1 MKKSE
6 AVKVVI
12 RIRPPN
18 KRETE
23 LNSPSCVEKK
33 DTVVT
38 IALNKDSKE
47 FCFDQ
52 VFDGHSKQ
60 EEVYETTAFSL
71 VESVA
76 EGYNGTIFAYGQTGA
91 GKTWTMVGMPQ
102 DEQLKGIIPRT
113 FTHLFNITQS
123 GDAQQYLL
131 RASFI
136 EIYNE

>member
-6 AVKVVI
+6 AVKVAI

-18 KRETE
+18 KRERD
-23 LNSPSCVEKK
+23 LNSPSCVTKK
-33 DTVVT
+33 DSVVT
-38 IALNKDSKE
+38 IALNNDSKE
-47 FCFDQ
+47 FCFDH
-52 VFDGHSKQ
+52 VFDGESKQ
-60 EEVYETTAFSL
+60 EDVYESTAFSL

-91 GKTWTMVGMPQ
+91 GKTWTMVGLAQ

-113 FTHLFNITQS
+113 CTHLFNITQS
-123 GDAQQYLL
+123 GEAQQYLL